1 VIPNRASG
9 WLTRQYRDIEGHF
22 KWYLVLL
29 IGDGIVTAVVALT
42 HGLLLWQ
49 QAALAGCFVLLFG
62 WAVAVTVV
70 SRRNS
75 DVANVKPS
83 TQENP
88 SLDSIRSELARL
100 NPYQV
105 LAVRQLAVRGG
116 MTGEQFADQIQ
127 EWGIPIATASHQKEI
142 GAVFDVI
149 DRETTLLSRGPYGVW
164 NLRDRERIGA
174 MLGASPPL

>member
-1 VIPNRASG
+1 
-9 WLTRQYRDIEGHF
+9 
-22 KWYLVLL
+22 
-29 IGDGIVTAVVALT
+29 
-42 HGLLLWQ
+42 
-49 QAALAGCFVLLFG
+49 
-62 WAVAVTVV
+62 VTVV

-83 TQENP
+83 TQEDP
-88 SLDSIRSELARL
+88 SLYSIRSELARL

-105 LAVRQLAVRGG
+105 LAVRQLALRGG

-127 EWGIPIATASHQKEI
+127 EWGIPIATAAHQKEI

-149 DRETTLLSRGPYGVW
+149 DRETTLLARGPYGVW

-174 MLGASPPL
+174 TLGASPPL